1 MGIHR
6 WLTGLVV
13 GLTASFAA
21 AQQPMTQQPPLPGV
35 LQPATADGRT
45 LVLPFGMIASAGG
58 GVTQFIGAPAT
69 DQVRAGGAWTAR
81 LELGSRTHV
90 GGEVAYLGSVQGLKT
105 LTGAANGQLFA
116 NGLGAQLRVNILTGL
131 VQPYLG
137 AGLAYQHYT
146 VNNSAAP
153 VSDATS
159 RENVVDYTG
168 ATGVALRWRGFVVD
182 ARIALLGPIS
192 GSPLIDSGAKSWN
205 VGAAA
210 GWEF

>member
-6 WLTGLVV
+6 WLAVLVV
-13 GLTASFAA
+13 GLTGSFAS
-21 AQQPMTQQPPLPGV
+21 AQEPMTPQPALPGV

-69 DQVRAGGAWTAR
+69 DQVRVGGAWTAR

-90 GGEVAYLGSVQGLKT
+90 GGEVAYLGSIQGLTT
-105 LTGAANGQLFA
+105 LNGNPNGRLFA
-116 NGLGAQLRVNILTGL
+116 NGIGGQLRVNILTGL

-137 AGLAYQHYT
+137 AGLAYQHYS
-146 VNNSAAP
+146 VGSSAAP

-168 ATGVALRWRGFVVD
+168 AAGAALRWRGFVVD
-182 ARIALLGPIS
+182 ARVSLLGPIS
-192 GSPLIDSGAKSWN
+192 GSPLVDSGAKSWN
-205 VGAAA
+205 IGAAA